1 MVTKILDVFDNGVE
15 KLGEIKQIE
24 TFLLGKTLFKGQHKF
39 VKAPQRPQQEPGP
52 PDETKKT
59 LPDENAWLWYAFK
72 DLEGAME
79 KAIEPLH
86 EYLQTFK
93 QFEPE
98 HKLNADKYIKLI
110 EDPPE
115 GTDPMGAEELRADI
129 LKHRTDMEELQIRIP
144 ESVKV
149 SIFTVI
155 IKDIR
160 NKYCGTY
167 QQIIDKEIKL
177 IASLAID
184 KTRETNMKFEE
195 INEAICREPTD
206 IEDLYEIKKFM
217 VDSGV
222 TIEKLKKEIDATMRC
237 YEVATEFEHE
247 FSNSDNDKK
256 WFLYGAPQRTKAI
269 MEEQILVLEK

>member
-1 MVTKILDVFDNGVE
+1 
-15 KLGEIKQIE
+15 
-24 TFLLGKTLFKGQHKF
+24 
-39 VKAPQRPQQEPGP
+39 
-52 PDETKKT
+52 
-59 LPDENAWLWYAFK
+59 
-72 DLEGAME
+72 
-79 KAIEPLH
+79 
-86 EYLQTFK
+86 
-93 QFEPE
+93 
-98 HKLNADKYIKLI
+98 
-110 EDPPE
+110 
-115 GTDPMGAEELRADI
+115 
-129 LKHRTDMEELQIRIP
+129 MEELQIRIP

-184 KTRETNMKFEE
+184 KTRETNMKFDE

-269 MEEQILVLEK
+269 MEE